1 MYRGRIKL
9 IESQEENIKEYP
21 NINKSIDKYS
31 THWRYVAHNA
41 RAQKRQASTD
51 DMDNTS
57 GIALWRRHIRGPHST
72 QISDT
77 DTRRGDTG
85 YMIQISHT
93 YKIIIRIIIMVF
105 MINIITSLHYI
116 TLKKGW

>member
-1 MYRGRIKL
+1 MRGHKR
-9 IESQEENIKEYP
+9 
-21 NINKSIDKYS
+21 DKQVQM
-31 THWRYVAHNA
+31 TWITRLELHCDAV
-41 RAQKRQASTD
+41 
-51 DMDNTS
+51 TS
-57 GIALWRRHIRGPHST
+57 GVPILHST

-116 TLKKGW
+116 ALKKGWYM